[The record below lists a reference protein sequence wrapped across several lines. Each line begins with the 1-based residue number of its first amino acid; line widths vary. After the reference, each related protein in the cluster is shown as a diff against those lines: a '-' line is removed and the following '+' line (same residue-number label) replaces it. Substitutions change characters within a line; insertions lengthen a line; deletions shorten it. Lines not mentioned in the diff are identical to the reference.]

1 MMRLMKIFKTK
12 NPRQIDD
19 LVVVL
24 RQMGYVAHRSGISTV
39 EAYVRAPRRRSRLM
53 FAASSASEQRA
64 AS

>member
-1 MMRLMKIFKTK
+1 MKIFRTK
-12 NPRQIDD
+12 NPRQVDD

-39 EAYVRAPRRRSRLM
+39 EAYVRSPRNRSRLV
-53 FAASSASEQRA
+53 FGPGSAAEHRA